1 MIVLTACDGRSSKES
16 VQNEPT
22 SSSSPVI
29 QGYVLDDPVS
39 NAEVYID
46 FGDGIST
53 QAITKSDGSFEI
65 KLTDEDL
72 AKINPEVPEG
82 ADGPRSDLLI
92 VAEKD
97 GRVLRNA
104 ISRDINSTGIV
115 YITNDTEAYARFLE
129 SIGAFDESSLLS
141 FNNELKNGR
150 IKDSS
155 KYADLIKD
163 LREDVKDYFY
173 NGKELSKEDIFEK
186 ALQYLGKSELAKI
199 ADDETILS
207 VRNIVSGGDII
218 LPDDFNV
225 SSDEITITPKGNGRY
240 TLGDGNDLDKTVY
253 LKISRNDGTFALI
266 PVNIKSKTI
275 IEVAK
280 KIVTPTE
287 GATLGSDEYV
297 KVVIPP
303 FALNEQKEITIK
315 KIETEGES
323 ADGKKILD
331 LEPHGTKFQ
340 LPITI
345 KINYADF
352 GIEDPYAVQWKYGS
366 LEEGYDYAN
375 IVSVDTTNKVIYLNV
390 DHFSEL
396 VVKKI
401 NQREYLDLGP
411 IYSILI
417 PNRSEILFKKY
428 KNGTKKYET
437 NRNNIPFYNPYYDEN
452 LKNNDN
458 YRIITNRVFPGM
470 SFSSRRGNSYF
481 GGGQCVQFAYNIYH
495 PYKRGNVLTNKYE
508 SKNGKYSKQAY
519 DIYNDTLLYYY
530 KNKNYRDKKGN
541 IIDRKN
547 NIIDYTKVRKDISKC
562 EKDDIVLYPYK
573 FGNTGHVAIFYDKSK
588 IENGKWKIKILE
600 SNDGVHYHYPNSRET
615 FNITSKIVSVS
626 DYLITDGKNYRGKKD
641 GSKDF
646 VCINPDYFLGNNIS
660 GTRVK
665 HRRAT
670 VLVKESFDDAFHS
683 NTGYAEELNEKPYLY
698 YLLHLPQDYLSK
710 SSRNKEE
717 KSKIEL
723 EEEYFIMV
731 DKYGFEHRKIY
742 KQANGI
748 SKVNNGYKYEPF
760 LLPVAPLRV
769 RFEGNVAKIQNYEDA
784 RYEIY
789 AEYKNG
795 ATFKTNDGVNL
806 KYGDTN
812 ITLPSAFGFNG
823 SLTRLISTREQD
835 SNKTSLVMVGE
846 QIDNRAI
853 EVRDI
858 NEPIKILFSPI
869 VIDDYYV
876 SWGEKNDKK
885 DIPIGFWNE
894 YGYDL
899 EFKGDYTSS
908 TTLEAG
914 KIYKTEKAVNGYFMT
929 LGEEKSAEWHFAL
942 AGPHAILVHV
952 PTEKVEDILNAKYTL
967 YLNGKDGKKIPLKV
981 VSDQDVG
988 ETYGVKPK
996 NSAFSNWF
1004 YLKTEEGNVT
1014 FDLTGNDYL
1023 EVKAE
1028 NGVVVV
1034 DAIRLEGRKDRIEKL
1049 INIKGKVDISDRND
1063 RNLYNVYINICKID
1077 NDQCI
1082 NKISTIVLFGQSFNL
1097 EFSKQSDEVLN
1108 LKIEYF
1114 PILKNININSI
1125 ETIDNLVTKY
1135 KPIIQKIT
1143 INPEEVEKN
1152 IPLVEFQPYEIKES
1166 VKFHLIDAVSGLAI
1180 KNANVTVMYG
1190 IDNDNNQSIAYSG
1203 ITDENGYFEIT
1214 NIPYGQYTVVFN
1226 KDGFIPTSLNIIV
1239 DEDSS
1244 SNYDLSMS
1252 PVLAAG
1258 EMRIRLSWGE
1268 HPQDLDSHLVK
1279 YVNGNREYHIYFN
1292 NKYGTNGDN
1301 LDRDDVNGYGPETV
1315 TIKEV
1320 NANAKYIYYVHK
1332 FAGDGS
1338 IKDSGASVKV
1348 SYGNSE
1354 QTFYPPQEDGIYWK
1368 VFTIENGVIIPC
1380 TSNCMGDTGNIMTS
1394 SLDREKSLFIGL
1406 PDK

>member
-1 MIVLTACDGRSSKES
+1 MTRIWAKVEFIKGEVMSFKKIIQYFLIGFSLVVLTACGGGSTKES
-16 VQNEPT
+16 VKNTT
-22 SSSSPVI
+22 SSSGPVI
-29 QGYVLDDPVS
+29 KGYVLDDPVS

-53 QAITKSDGSFEI
+53 KAITKSDGSFEI

-97 GRVLRNA
+97 GRFLRNA

-155 KYADLIKD
+155 KYAAFIKA

-173 NGKELSKEDIFEK
+173 NGKELSKKDIFEK
-186 ALQYLGKSELAKI
+186 ALQHLGKSELAKI
-199 ADDETILS
+199 ADDRTILP

-218 LPDDFNV
+218 LPKDVNV
-225 SSDEITITPKGNGRY
+225 SSDEITITPKGNARY
-240 TLGDGNDLDKTVY
+240 TLGDGNDPDKIVY

-280 KIVTPTE
+280 KTVTPTK
-287 GATLGSDEYV
+287 GATLGSDEDV

-417 PNRSEILFKKY
+417 PNRSTRYGI
-428 KNGTKKYET
+428 
-437 NRNNIPFYNPYYDEN
+437 RDIPFYNPYYDEN

-470 SFSSRRGNSYF
+470 SFSSRRGNSSY
-481 GGGQCVQFAYNIYH
+481 GGGQCVQFAFNVYW
-495 PYKRGNVLTNKYE
+495 PYKKALLTHNSSKEAFSIYE
-508 SKNGKYSKQAY
+508 KELLSK
-519 DIYNDTLLYYY
+519 IT
-530 KNKNYRDKKGN
+530 KKFE
-541 IIDRKN
+541 
-547 NIIDYTKVRKDISKC
+547 KVRTKLDKCQKGDI
-562 EKDDIVLYPYK
+562 IIYPYLGYFTPYIDK
-573 FGNTGHVAIFYDKSK
+573 NDNYIEPTGHVAIFYEYNKSTSK
-588 IENGKWKIKILE
+588 MKILE
-600 SNDGVHYHYPNSRET
+600 SNWGNHYHKPGSREI
-615 FNITSKIVSVS
+615 FDISVRYVGKS
-626 DYLITDGKNYRGKKD
+626 SYLINNNGYSKSNASNSKFLCIDPEYFAEDEDSGKLVKK
-641 GSKDF
+641 
-646 VCINPDYFLGNNIS
+646 
-660 GTRVK
+660 
-665 HRRAT
+665 RRAT

-683 NTGYAEELNEKPYLY
+683 NTEYAEKLNEKPYLY
-698 YLLHLPQDYLSK
+698 YLLHLPNLSNYVVNQTLNN
-710 SSRNKEE
+710 SGR
-717 KSKIEL
+717 I
-723 EEEYFIMV
+723 
-731 DKYGFEHRKIY
+731 
-742 KQANGI
+742 NGI
-748 SKVNNGYKYEPF
+748 SKVDNGYKYEPF

-789 AEYKNG
+789 AEYKDG

-806 KYGDTN
+806 KYGDIN

-823 SLTRLISTREQD
+823 SLTRLALLEKKNTTGDSNKTRLVD

-853 EVRDI
+853 EVSGVDK
-858 NEPIKILFSPI
+858 PIKILFSPI

-876 SWGEKNDKK
+876 SWGKKNDKK
-885 DIPIGFWNE
+885 NIPIGFWNE
-894 YGYDL
+894 YNYSL

-914 KIYKTEKAVNGYFMT
+914 KIYRTEKAVNGYFMT
-929 LGEEKSAEWHFAL
+929 LGKEKSAEWHFAL
-942 AGPHAILVHV
+942 AGPHAIYVSV
-952 PTEKVEDILNAKYTL
+952 PTLNINDIKNARYELFSRDTGFITILQPIDLNISS
-967 YLNGKDGKKIPLKV
+967 LNGLEG
-981 VSDQDVG
+981 
-988 ETYGVKPK
+988 
-996 NSAFSNWF
+996 SAFNGWIA
-1004 YLKTEEGNVT
+1004 LKAPDGSVS
-1014 FDLTGNDYL
+1014 FDFTGNEYIK
-1023 EVKAE
+1023 VTAE
-1028 NGVVVV
+1028 DGVVIV
-1034 DAIRLEGRKDRIEKL
+1034 DAIRLEGRKDRIERLVVLKTLVDLASSIDKYILQCKL
-1049 INIKGKVDISDRND
+1049 IIENLDNNKKIFKIIPFGTTIKIM
-1063 RNLYNVYINICKID
+1063 
-1077 NDQCI
+1077 I
-1082 NKISTIVLFGQSFNL
+1082 NKSLD
-1097 EFSKQSDEVLN
+1097 KALN
-1108 LKIEYF
+1108 LRLKYIPVLKDNIENIGNNKR
-1114 PILKNININSI
+1114 ILNKELDEKEI
-1125 ETIDNLVTKY
+1125 LATKY
-1135 KPIIQKIT
+1135 KPMIQDIT
-1143 INPEEVEKN
+1143 INPGETEKN
-1152 IPLVEFQPYEIKES
+1152 IPPVILQPYETKER
-1166 VKFHLIDAVSGLAI
+1166 VKFHLIDAVNSLPI
-1180 KNANVTVMYG
+1180 KDANVTVRYG
-1190 IDNDNNQSIAYSG
+1190 VDNDNNQSIAYSG
-1203 ITDENGYFEIT
+1203 TTDENGYFEIT
-1214 NIPYGQYTVVFN
+1214 NIPYGQYTVAFN
-1226 KDGFIPTSLNIIV
+1226 KDGFIPTSLNITV
-1239 DEDSS
+1239 DGNSS

-1252 PVLAAG
+1252 PVLAEG

-1268 HPQDLDSHLVK
+1268 HPRDLDSHLVK
-1279 YVNGNREYHIYFN
+1279 YVNGNKEYHIYFAH
-1292 NKYGTNGDN
+1292 KYGTNGDN
-1301 LDRDDVNGYGPETV
+1301 LDRDDTNGYGPETV

-1320 NANAKYIYYVHK
+1320 NASAKYIYYVHK

-1354 QTFYPPQEDGIYWK
+1354 QTFYPPQEEGIYWK

-1380 TSNCMGDTGNIMTS
+1380 TSNCMGNVEDDVARRILN
-1394 SLDREKSLFIGL
+1394 REKDLFRSL
-1406 PDK
+1406 PNKK